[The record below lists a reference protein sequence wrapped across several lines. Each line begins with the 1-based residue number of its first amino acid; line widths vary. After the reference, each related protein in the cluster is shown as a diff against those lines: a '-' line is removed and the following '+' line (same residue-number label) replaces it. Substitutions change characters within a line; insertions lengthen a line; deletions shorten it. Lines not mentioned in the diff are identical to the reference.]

1 MSALT
6 VKPKFL
12 YPNSRKFPFDEVTE
26 KIVRALEKR
35 NWKVPGI
42 TVEFEVYGS
51 GEEKYKLVREIVG
64 ENFKLYFCR
73 IQGRLPCSN
82 WNDTAAIHEIYIP
95 KQILEV
101 YEDESGPTYYLYVG
115 ENWEADK
122 AWFMNSAKVNSK
134 LRGEP
139 RRYLCYSGN
148 AYNKRARE
156 LVSDNDLGREYSPK
170 GNEPRSFNLK
180 DKFKEFTAYLEEYVL
195 KYILSFPEES
205 AAEDVG
211 IELIPY
217 NGPWSTLYSFC
228 NNDDAERIMQ
238 GKAAPKEL
246 PACERHASFGRFV
259 RLAPL
264 DIKNNGRFPAIARE
278 GFIWCD
284 VTSEISHVVAT
295 EMKSSWRGD
304 NNFVTLKLKYTN
316 DVYVVDNAKYEETRE
331 AIFKTK
337 APDECLTN
345 EEYGDV
351 IAARAATIVPI
362 GEYKGNY
369 KEPIVLITRELE
381 FDEIDSIVYIE

>member
-6 VKPKFL
+6 VKPEFL
-12 YPNSRKFPFDEVTE
+12 YPKSRKFPFDEVTE

-64 ENFKLYFCR
+64 DNFKLYFCR

-156 LVSDNDLGREYSPK
+156 LVSDNDLGREYSPE

-205 AAEDVG
+205 AAEDGG

-228 NNDDAERIMQ
+228 NNDDAERIIQ
-238 GKAAPKEL
+238 GKTDPNEL
-246 PACERHASFGRFV
+246 PACERYASFGHCR
-259 RLAPL
+259 RLVPL
-264 DIKNNGRFPAIARE
+264 DIKNNGRFPEIARE

-284 VTSEISHVVAT
+284 VASEISHAVAA

-304 NNFVTLKLKYTN
+304 NNFVVLKLKYAN

-337 APDECLTN
+337 APGECLTN

-381 FDEIDSIVYIE
+381 FDEIDSVVYIE